1 MPVAVATA
9 RVLAAVVGRS
19 CDNEDGVETAAGRA
33 RRLAVAARG
42 AEAARGLATVLKRIS
57 LSLSVSPSL
66 SPSLPPSLPP

>member
-19 CDNEDGVETAAGRA
+19 CDNAEGVEALAGRA

-42 AEAARGLATVLKRIS
+42 AEAARGLATVL
-57 LSLSVSPSL
+57 LSLPRKIYNILADSIL
-66 SPSLPPSLPP
+66 